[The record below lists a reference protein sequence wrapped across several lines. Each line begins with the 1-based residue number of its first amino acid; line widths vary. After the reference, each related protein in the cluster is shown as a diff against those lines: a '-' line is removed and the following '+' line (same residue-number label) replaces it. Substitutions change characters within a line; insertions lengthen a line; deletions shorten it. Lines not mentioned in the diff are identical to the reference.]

1 MWSAWISLSALGVL
15 CALLSGGCEKIPATP
30 PVPTTAPAKN
40 PPVRVASL
48 VPSATDLMLGAGMG
62 EHLVAVSN
70 YCRANPDAARIP
82 SAGDYQTTDWERL
95 ASVKPNLLLVFM
107 AEGRIPPGMRT
118 RAAELGIRIE
128 VVGVETVGD
137 VLAGITKL
145 GKLVGEEEKAQ
156 VAREKLE
163 ARLAAIRQRAAG
175 KPPVRTLI
183 VLGDSAKGVI
193 GPGGFL
199 DELLTVAGGE
209 NAAAGL
215 GSKYPTVD
223 EEKLA
228 TLGARRIIHLL
239 PGATDAQVAE
249 ARAMWERRGTVAPDR
264 ITVLTG
270 WWLLQPGYRIGDTA
284 EAFERALSTGGG
296 K

>member
-1 MWSAWISLSALGVL
+1 M
-15 CALLSGGCEKIPATP
+15 LSGGCEKIPATP
-30 PVPTTAPAKN
+30 PVATTAPAPAKN

-175 KPPVRTLI
+175 KPPVRTLV

-284 EAFERALSTGGG
+284 EAFERALSAGGG